1 MDCELVLELRM
12 CGDGL
17 EKGFKMEVT
26 TEALG
31 RVDDRAKEG
40 IKNLDLRLSMVEDRQ
55 AEAARLQA
63 QDMREIRE
71 KMDGQSRRIETF
83 TEQQAVLMKTRH
95 ESEVS
100 LAALTE
106 KVQEIYS
113 GIKPL
118 AKSVVHISDL
128 LEKMNMPEMKN
139 NLEKLEERFEC
150 EDESRKDYE
159 EKIQGKLDKLMW
171 WIIGG
176 MGAILMSV
184 MGLIISKFV

>member
-1 MDCELVLELRM
+1 
-12 CGDGL
+12 
-17 EKGFKMEVT
+17 MEVT

-40 IKNLDLRLSMVEDRQ
+40 IKNLDRRLSMVEDRQ

-83 TEQQAVLMKTRH
+83 TEQQAVLMKTSH

-118 AKSVVHISDL
+118 AKSVVNISEL
-128 LEKMNMPEMKN
+128 LEKVNMPEMKN
-139 NLEKLEERFEC
+139 NLEKLEEDFEC
-150 EDESRKDYE
+150 KEVE
-159 EKIQGKLDKLMW
+159 EKEYQKTIQGKLDHLMW

-176 MGAILMSV
+176 MGTILLTML
-184 MGLIISKFV
+184 GYIISNVVC